1 MAHKYTR
8 ALDTMQPGYLQRRF
22 AAIRREQQA
31 ALRAAA
37 RAVAAPPKRWP
48 FGERLNALA
57 LASTPVVLH
66 RPLALPQH
74 HDAEVI
80 ALHAADWA
88 DRVIG
93 RMARVR

>member
-48 FGERLNALA
+48 FGERAAARLEETAQ
-57 LASTPVVLH
+57 H

-74 HDAEVI
+74 HEADVI
-80 ALHAADWA
+80 ALRRGPRADWA
-88 DRVIG
+88 ERVIG